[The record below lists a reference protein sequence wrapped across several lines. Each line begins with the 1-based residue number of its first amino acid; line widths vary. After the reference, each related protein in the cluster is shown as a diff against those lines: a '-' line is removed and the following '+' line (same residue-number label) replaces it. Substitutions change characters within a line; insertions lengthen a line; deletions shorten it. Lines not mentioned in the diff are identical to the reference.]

1 MSKVISS
8 IVSPIASIFGIGQDN
23 HAADTATNYQT
34 AGMQSAQAGLQPYS
48 QAGLAAN
55 TQLQNSLSNGSLGG
69 TFAPG
74 DLTKDPGYQFQL
86 QQGQQAID
94 RKDSAAGNFYSG
106 QALKEAQ
113 TYGQGLAST
122 TYNDAYNRWLQ
133 SQQNTYNMLA
143 GQQALGY
150 NAAGGI
156 GKFSTGIGDA
166 NAADTIAKNNN
177 TNKGIGSFLGG
188 Y

>member
-1 MSKVISS
+1 MSKVLSAIT
-8 IVSPIASIFGIGQDN
+8 SPITSLFGIGSN
-23 HAADTATNYQT
+23 NSAADTATNYQT
-34 AGMQSAQAGLQPYS
+34 AGMQSAQAGLQPYTQS
-48 QAGLAAN
+48 GLQAN
-55 TQLQNSLSNGSLGG
+55 TQLQNSLANGSLGG
-69 TFAPG
+69 TFSPG
-74 DLTKDPGYQFQL
+74 DLTQDPGYQFQL
-86 QQGQQAID
+86 GQGQQAID
-94 RKDSAAGNFYSG
+94 RKDAASGNFYSG

-143 GQQALGY
+143 GQQSLGY

-156 GKFSTGIGDA
+156 GKLSTGIGDA

-177 TNKGIGSFLGG
+177 TNKGIAGFLGG
-188 Y
+188 